1 MVDFTMKRWPTKKH
15 QMQKV
20 TKREREGK
28 EVVSSTLDGLERIL
42 LRGYIFRLATM
53 DALDALF
60 VHFHE
65 FHMTW
70 YRNNGTKNQ
79 GLSVL
84 FSPASSAENGSAPFR
99 ARTEAPRDERRET
112 RDARREAVKPRRKAS

>member
-1 MVDFTMKRWPTKKH
+1 MLDSWMVDFTMKRWPTKKH

-28 EVVSSTLDGLERIL
+28 EVVSSTLDGIERIL

-70 YRNNGTKNQ
+70 SR
-79 GLSVL
+79 
-84 FSPASSAENGSAPFR
+84 
-99 ARTEAPRDERRET
+99 
-112 RDARREAVKPRRKAS
+112 PRRMRRVRHVHAVLVVR